1 MAKKTAN
8 ESILRE
14 KPGKA
19 PRIKVTGDKRFKSL
33 KSVSIISGDC
43 DMYRLE
49 SDHRYDAG

>member
-19 PRIKVTGDKRFKSL
+19 PKIKVTGDKRFKSL
-33 KSVSIISGDC
+33 KSVSIISVILVIAIC
-43 DMYRLE
+43 IV
-49 SDHRYDAG
+49 